1 MGIQGYTRNEEAMAG
16 ERARLEREAVR
27 YGNNA
32 PMLYLR
38 AGSTM
43 LRILPPWDDKGQFFK
58 QIYKHRVRAGDST
71 FEGLC
76 PSSMEDLHCPI
87 CWKSQELYESKN
99 EAALEQAKQ
108 LKPRGQFLYNVIC
121 FQGPANKKGALPE
134 FGKVYVM
141 EAGVMVHRQ
150 LIELDQDEGAGW
162 ADITNVAQGVAVI
175 IKRTGMG
182 LDTKYDVNPTLIE
195 GQPRS
200 DIMASLAGRGI
211 DPNSLELNNLD
222 ETYAMPDQVT
232 LEEVANKIRVPGA
245 PAQAAPQF
253 ATAAPA
259 AAAPVAPVAQAPVAA
274 PAVAVAPVAPVA
286 APVAP
291 IAALPA
297 TSVAAAVAAQVPG
310 TVPGSAPVA
319 TPAVPVAATQA
330 ALGQQV
336 AAGVPVNPA
345 LVQQVAAGVLATPAV
360 PATAPVDAPTIP
372 APPVQG

>member
-1 MGIQGYTRNEEAMAG
+1 VGIQGYTRNEEALAG
-16 ERARLEREAVR
+16 ERARLERESVR

-43 LRILPPWDDKGQFFK
+43 LRVLPPWDDKGQFFK
-58 QIYKHRVRAGDST
+58 QIYKHRVRTADST

-87 CWKSQELYESKN
+87 CYKAQELYDSKS

-211 DPNSLELNNLD
+211 DPNTLELNNLD
-222 ETYAMPDQVT
+222 ETYAMPDQAT

-253 ATAAPA
+253 ATAAPVA
-259 AAAPVAPVAQAPVAA
+259 VAPVAPVAQAPVAA
-274 PAVAVAPVAPVA
+274 PAAPVAAVAPAAAVAPVAPVA
-286 APVAP
+286 VPVAAPVAT
-291 IAALPA
+291 IAAVPA
-297 TSVAAAVAAQVPG
+297 ASVAQAVAAQVPG

-319 TPAVPVAATQA
+319 TPAVPVTAPEVAP
-330 ALGQQV
+330 V
-336 AAGVPVNPA
+336 AAPA
-345 LVQQVAAGVLATPAV
+345 
-360 PATAPVDAPTIP
+360 IP
-372 APPVQG
+372 APPTQG